1 MATSKQ
7 YILPFNS
14 EQATLENAGG
24 KGANLARLVQAGFP
38 VPNGFIIATS
48 AYRDFVNANALD
60 EKIVRALANMPSNHL
75 DALDATSSAICQAF
89 NDGAL
94 PEQLVDELIE
104 TYHRLVHSA
113 SSDSV
118 AVRSSA
124 TAEDLPGLS
133 FAGQHESLL
142 NVVGDEALLRG
153 VIKCWASLW
162 TARAIAYR
170 ARNRVEH
177 DRVALAVI
185 VQTMVP
191 GESAGVLFTVNP
203 MTGVQTEIVVEAV
216 PGLGE
221 ALVSGQAEPDLYIVD
236 GVRKKIITKTLSS
249 YRPALPEA
257 HIIELAELGK
267 RVAETLGAPQDIEWA
282 WAHGKFF
289 LLQARPITTL

>member
-1 MATSKQ
+1 MVTSKQ
-7 YILPFNS
+7 YILPFDS

-60 EKIVRALANMPSNHL
+60 ETIQRALADVPES
-75 DALDATSSAICQAF
+75 ASATIRRAFEQGAIPQ
-89 NDGAL
+89 
-94 PEQLVDELIE
+94 ELAQEIIAA
-104 TYHRLVHSA
+104 YHRLGRSEPGGA
-113 SSDSV
+113 V

-124 TAEDLPGLS
+124 TTEDLPGLS

-191 GESAGVLFTVNP
+191 SEFAGVLFTANP
-203 MTGVQTEIVVEAV
+203 MTGAQTEIVIEAV

-221 ALVSGQAEPDLYIVD
+221 ALVSGQAEPDFYIVD
-236 GVRKKIITKTLSS
+236 GVRKKIVTKTLSA
-249 YRPALPEA
+249 YRPAVPEA
-257 HIIELAELGK
+257 HIIELADLGK

-282 WAHGKFF
+282 WARGKFF